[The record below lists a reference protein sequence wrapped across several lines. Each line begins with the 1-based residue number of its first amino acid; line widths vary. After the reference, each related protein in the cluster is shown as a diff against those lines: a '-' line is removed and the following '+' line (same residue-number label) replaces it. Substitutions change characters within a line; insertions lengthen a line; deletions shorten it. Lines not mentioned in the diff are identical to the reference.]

1 MVFWPQGIWDL
12 SSPTKDQTR
21 TPCFESEVL
30 KPRSPKLQGDSL
42 LSEPLGKPLD
52 HQEKVKVLVAQSCL
66 TLCDP
71 TDCSLP
77 GSSVHGIL
85 QARILGWVPFPS
97 PGDLPN
103 PGIEPWSFT
112 LQADSLPLSHQ
123 GSPLFFCNPISPQ

>member
-1 MVFWPQGIWDL
+1 MFWVCCCCFVFWPQGIWDL

-85 QARILGWVPFPS
+85 QARILEWVDISLLQRIFPNQE
-97 PGDLPN
+97 LN
-103 PGIEPWSFT
+103 PGLLHCRHI
-112 LQADSLPLSHQ
+112 LYQLNL
-123 GSPLFFCNPISPQ
+123 